1 MTSTERANWT
11 IAYRKRTANRFL
23 RVSTWAGTWSQ
34 AVGMA
39 RLFGAANPDLEV
51 YYTSNRAAEVEGFV
65 AEEDVRNIL
74 VYSGRRIRIVETDV
88 ELPAE
93 MIARIPAAEVARERW
108 SDGDPIADAEGAD
121 PAGPFVP
128 LAEVAARAGFEVRE
142 GRSLGGGP
150 KVHLSRDGRHVKT
163 FHKIS
168 AARRWLAANGS
179 AEMIAMLGA
188 ACSGPEQVRAW
199 WERHNLGA
207 LPKLSAEDI
216 LAAREADWTEAIEI
230 DELRTLA
237 AERGFELRQVTGR
250 MPFEVY
256 RSSAPHLLAM
266 NFAGAATARE
276 WIGWHEL
283 LDA

>member
-65 AEEDVRNIL
+65 VEEDCRNIL
-74 VYSGRRIRIVETDV
+74 VDSGRRVRIIETDV

-93 MIARIPAAEVARERW
+93 MIARIPDAETARERW
-108 SDGDPIADAEGAD
+108 NDGDQIADAEGAE

-128 LAEVAARAGFEVRE
+128 FVEVAAAAGFEVRE
-142 GRSLGGGP
+142 GRSLDGGP
-150 KVHLSRDGRHVKT
+150 KVHLSRDGRHVET

-168 AARRWLAANGS
+168 AARRWIAANGS
-179 AEMIAMLGA
+179 AEMLAMLGA

-199 WERHNLGA
+199 WERHGLGE

-216 LAAREADWTEAIEI
+216 LAARDADWAEALE
-230 DELRTLA
+230 ENTRRTAVALLA
-237 AERGFELRQVTGR
+237 A
-250 MPFEVY
+250 
-256 RSSAPHLLAM
+256 
-266 NFAGAATARE
+266 
-276 WIGWHEL
+276 
-283 LDA
+283 